1 MKCGRPLQRPIR
13 GRRHLKPAFEW
24 YRAFKQ
30 DAKVNAVPARI
41 EVPILYIRGDADFGT
56 IDDYLEGLRLS
67 GARNP
72 QGHMIANCGEFLPIE
87 APAEFVKAL
96 VEFAPR

>member
-1 MKCGRPLQRPIR
+1 MFRQADQQAGGEMAPSSHLVTVQPAHIGTDHYWRTDSDERF
-13 GRRHLKPAFEW
+13 RR
-24 YRAFKQ
+24 
-30 DAKVNAVPARI
+30 
-41 EVPILYIRGDADFGT
+41 
-56 IDDYLEGLRLS
+56 RLS
-67 GARNP
+67 GAKNL